1 MKKNFNFN
9 FSGEQRVINDDN
21 DLSAI
26 KPTLDTSGLSQEVS
40 FDLQLLKQNTTNQ
53 GLQQID
59 EENES

>member
-21 DLSAI
+21 DLPAI

>member
-9 FSGEQRVINDDN
+9 FSGEERVINDDN
-21 DLSAI
+21 DLYAI